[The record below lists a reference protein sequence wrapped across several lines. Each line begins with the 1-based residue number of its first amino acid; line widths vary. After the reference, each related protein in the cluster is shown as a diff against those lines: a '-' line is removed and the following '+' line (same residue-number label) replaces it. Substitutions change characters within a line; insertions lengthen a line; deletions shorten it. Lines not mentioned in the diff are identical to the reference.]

1 MDHRY
6 TVLALAPLACLAL
19 CAQAQARP
27 PQDPWFTDLEL
38 ATEAPLS
45 LGPRLVI
52 EGPHRVRV
60 GAQVGWLPDAY
71 VDLIN
76 GATVALGGYDQQVAR
91 LVELALDDSAVTRFD
106 VGWRPWAEHGFYFQL
121 GYRYVTFGGQVEGAQ
136 IADLIGVEL
145 PSRARP
151 YAYQVDASLHMLDLE
166 LGWQWFLPWGI
177 LLRAGTGLAATFTSS
192 ATVDA
197 VRTVDQYEDT
207 ATARLNDI
215 FANYGF
221 SPLLT
226 FAVGY
231 RFSKL

>member
-6 TVLALAPLACLAL
+6 ISCPLLLLAALASST
-19 CAQAQARP
+19 QAWARAP
-27 PQDPWFTDLEL
+27 EQPWFTDLEL

-45 LGPRLVI
+45 AGPRLVV

-60 GAQVGWLPDAY
+60 GAQVGWLPDSY
-71 VDLIN
+71 VSLIN
-76 GATVALGGYDQQVAR
+76 TASVALGGYDEQVAR
-91 LVELALDDSAVTRFD
+91 LVELALDDSAVARFD
-106 VGWRPWAEHGFYFQL
+106 LGWRPWAEHGFYFQL
-121 GYRYVTFGGQVEGAQ
+121 GYRYVTFGGQVEGLQ
-136 IADLIGVEL
+136 IADLIGEEL
-145 PSRARP
+145 PDRARP

-177 LLRAGTGLAATFTSS
+177 LLRAGTGLAATFSSS

-197 VRTVDQYEDT
+197 VRTMDQYEDT
-207 ATARLNDI
+207 ATARLNTI

-226 FAVGY
+226 LAVGY
-231 RFSKL
+231 RFSEQ